1 VEVHRASLMVKLDV
15 RNLSEALRIAFAA
28 GMGRKPK

>member
-1 VEVHRASLMVKLDV
+1 ASLMAKLEV